1 MSKRNIHKK
10 QAISAI
16 LGNQHNC
23 RNSLHRPD
31 RGVWYFSVLLCLFG
45 LTSSHAAMQTALTS
59 DQPLNQSRIAA
70 EDIQL
75 ERRQQDL
82 PDLLRQLQLKA
93 NNELKAE
100 VNPPAIASLCDSCH
114 SRQQQQGNSYLP
126 ILQGQNQEYLFGKI
140 LLFKSNRQSRHPFP
154 MYSGRL
160 TNDEIMDLSIYYSRQ
175 VSDLTKTQVVP
186 VRELGEYAD
195 QAELSINACAD
206 CHGNDGNGD
215 QLIPAISGQN
225 IRYLMY
231 RIRQI
236 SRKESHIHLDTVAAV
251 NCNIS
256 EAGLRESEILANQWA
271 MVVDQQRASRGAEI
285 YRDNCADCHSQGNK
299 SAPILS
305 EHNAWSQR
313 LSQGT
318 RELVKSTLI
327 GKNDMPFW
335 GGNIRLSRHQITD
348 AIHYMIERISKSE

>member
-1 MSKRNIHKK
+1 
-10 QAISAI
+10 
-16 LGNQHNC
+16 
-23 RNSLHRPD
+23 
-31 RGVWYFSVLLCLFG
+31 
-45 LTSSHAAMQTALTS
+45 MQTAVTS
-59 DQPLNQSRIAA
+59 DKLLDQTRIPA
-70 EDIQL
+70 EAIEL
-75 ERRQQDL
+75 ERHQQEC

-93 NNELKAE
+93 NNELKT
-100 VNPPAIASLCDSCH
+100 VVHPPAVASLCDSCH

-154 MYSGRL
+154 LYSGRL

-186 VRELGEYAD
+186 VRELVEYAE
-195 QAELSINACAD
+195 QPELSIDGCAD

-251 NCNIS
+251 NCYIS
-256 EAGLRESEILANQWA
+256 SAGLRESEILAKQWA
-271 MVVDQQRASRGAEI
+271 MVVDQQRASRGAEV
-285 YRDNCADCHSQGNK
+285 YRDNCAGCHSQGK
-299 SAPILS
+299 RGAPMLS
-305 EHNAWSQR
+305 EHDAWSPR
-313 LSQGT
+313 LRQGT
-318 RELVKSTLI
+318 RELVKSTLV

-348 AIHYMIERISKSE
+348 AIHFMIERISTPE

>member
-1 MSKRNIHKK
+1 MD
-10 QAISAI
+10 AL
-16 LGNQHNC
+16 LGLRGSGNT
-23 RNSLHRPD
+23 LHRPIQ
-31 RGVWYFSVLLCLFG
+31 GAWIKPLLLY
-45 LTSSHAAMQTALTS
+45 LLAIPTSHAAMQTAVTS
-59 DQPLNQSRIAA
+59 DKLLDQTRMPA

-75 ERRQQDL
+75 ERHQQEL

-93 NNELKAE
+93 NNELKAD
-100 VNPPAIASLCDSCH
+100 VNPPAVASLCDSCH

-154 MYSGRL
+154 LYSGKL
-160 TNDEIMDLSIYYSRQ
+160 TTDEIMDLSIYYSRQ
-175 VSDLTKTQVVP
+175 FSDLTKTQVVP
-186 VRELGEYAD
+186 VRELVDYAE
-195 QAELSINACAD
+195 QQELSIDGCAD

-251 NCNIS
+251 NCYIS
-256 EAGLRESEILANQWA
+256 SAGLRESEILANQWA

-285 YRDNCADCHSQGNK
+285 YRDNCADCHSQGK
-299 SAPILS
+299 KGAPMLS
-305 EHNAWSQR
+305 EHDSWSHR
-313 LSQGT
+313 LRQGT
-318 RELVKSTLI
+318 RELVKSTLV